1 MYLVDF
7 TDFIYYNYNVI
18 NDREVSKMTL
28 VEALSVFNLQLSD
41 MRKIDRVLAK
51 QVLESEQK
59 TLTSTKCL
67 SVKEKS
73 MRNINALHLIKNENR
88 WYLE

>member
-18 NDREVSKMTL
+18 IDREVSNMTL

-41 MRKIDRVLAK
+41 LRKIDRVLAK
-51 QVLESEQK
+51 QVLESEK
-59 TLTSTKCL
+59 RTLASTKCV
-67 SVKEKS
+67 SVKEKL
-73 MRNINALHLIKNENR
+73 MRNITALEVILGI
-88 WYLE
+88 

>member
-18 NDREVSKMTL
+18 IDREVSKMTL

-67 SVKEKS
+67 SVKENFGKY
-73 MRNINALHLIKNENR
+73 KVFEC
-88 WYLE
+88 

>member
-18 NDREVSKMTL
+18 IDREVSKMTL
-28 VEALSVFNLQLSD
+28 VEALSIFNLQLSD

-67 SVKEKS
+67 SVKENS
-73 MRNINALHLIKNENR
+73 MRNINALQVILAH
-88 WYLE
+88 

>member
-7 TDFIYYNYNVI
+7 IDFIYYNYNVI

-41 MRKIDRVLAK
+41 MRKIDRVLAR
-51 QVLESEQK
+51 QVMESEK
-59 TLTSTKCL
+59 RTLASTRCL
-67 SVKEKS
+67 SVKENS
-73 MRNINALHLIKNENR
+73 MRNITALEVILGI
-88 WYLE
+88 

>member
-18 NDREVSKMTL
+18 IDREVSKMTL
-28 VEALSVFNLQLSD
+28 VEALSIFNLQLSD
-41 MRKIDRVLAK
+41 MRKIDRALAK
-51 QVLESEQK
+51 QVLESEKK
-59 TLTSTKCL
+59 TLANTKCL

-73 MRNINALHLIKNENR
+73 IRNINALQVILAH
-88 WYLE
+88 

>member
-18 NDREVSKMTL
+18 IDREVSNMTL
-28 VEALSVFNLQLSD
+28 AEALSVFNLQLSD

-51 QVLESEQK
+51 QVLESEKK
-59 TLTSTKCL
+59 TLANTKCL
-67 SVKEKS
+67 SVKENS
-73 MRNINALHLIKNENR
+73 MRNINALQVILAH
-88 WYLE
+88 

>member
-18 NDREVSKMTL
+18 IDREVIKMTL

-41 MRKIDRVLAK
+41 MRKSDRALGK
-51 QVLESEQK
+51 QVLECEKK
-59 TLTSTKCL
+59 TLANTKCL
-67 SVKEKS
+67 SVKENS
-73 MRNINALHLIKNENR
+73 MRNMNALQVILAH
-88 WYLE
+88 